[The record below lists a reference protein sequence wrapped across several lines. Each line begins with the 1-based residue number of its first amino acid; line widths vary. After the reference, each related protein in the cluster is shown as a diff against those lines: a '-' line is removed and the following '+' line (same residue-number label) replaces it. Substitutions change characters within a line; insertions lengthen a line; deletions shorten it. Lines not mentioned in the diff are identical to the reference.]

1 MSETLTLFTAVDLL
15 TEVDPN
21 MQYRMIEFLKQSPR
35 VTGVWIT
42 WKTQSLV
49 ILTKELQK
57 NKGKKEIDPSK
68 YSQFWMHCEFPV
80 VAENFIWPGNTLF
93 LLIVW
98 HL

>member
-42 WKTQSLV
+42 
-49 ILTKELQK
+49 
-57 NKGKKEIDPSK
+57 
-68 YSQFWMHCEFPV
+68 
-80 VAENFIWPGNTLF
+80 
-93 LLIVW
+93 
-98 HL
+98 